1 MALMKKK
8 SRVPNYH
15 VEPPIDIFS
24 CNWNTVA
31 ETHPTLNNGN
41 ESANVLQTQNTDLIV
56 E

>member
-15 VEPPIDIFS
+15 VEPPIDIFP
-24 CNWNTVA
+24 VA

-41 ESANVLQTQNTDLIV
+41 ESANVLETQNTDLIV